1 MPEIILIVAQ
11 STNRAIGRNNQ
22 MPWHLPRDLQHFK
35 RHTLG
40 HPVIMGRKTYESIGR
55 ALPGRQNL
63 VISRNAAYSL
73 QDATVCPHLPG
84 ALDAA
89 KGDTVYIIGGSAL
102 YHSALPVANTLLV
115 THVHTTIADADR
127 FFPPIDPAIWQ
138 ETAREEYPA
147 DARNPYDLTFCRY
160 ERAVPLYGHLR

>member
-11 STNRAIGRNNQ
+11 SDNRAIGRDNQ

-40 HPVIMGRKTYESIGR
+40 HPVIMGRKTYDSIGR

-63 VISRNAAYSL
+63 VVSRNPAL
-73 QDATVCPHLPG
+73 TLPDATVCPDLPA
-84 ALDAA
+84 ALAAAQSDAL
-89 KGDTVYIIGGSAL
+89 YIIGGSEL
-102 YHSALPVANTLLV
+102 YHRAMPLADALLV

-127 FFPPIDPAIWQ
+127 FFPPIDPAAWR
-138 ETAREEYPA
+138 ETAREEHPA
-147 DARNPYDLTFCRY
+147 DARNPYALTFCRY
-160 ERAVPLYGHLR
+160 DRAAKSPAG